1 MVKYHVID
9 EAVIDASPEEIEAAY
24 ADEGAGRSSWRA
36 PKVLMRTRDGRRP
49 DEIGAITDFR
59 VNLRGPA
66 DRPGAARFSTRVTA
80 SEPGRVVT
88 EYFDGAFRGQATR
101 TTEVVGEGRTRI
113 CNDWQGETHGVFMGL
128 MARIV
133 DIGAGH
139 SQVAREGFAALERY
153 IAAQRASLT

>member
-1 MVKYHVID
+1 MARYHIID
-9 EAVIDASPEEIEAAY
+9 EAVIDARPEEIEAAY
-24 ADEGAGRSSWRA
+24 ADEAAGRSSWRA

-49 DEIGAITDFR
+49 DEIDAITDYR
-59 VNLRGPA
+59 VNIRGAA

-88 EYFDGAFRGQATR
+88 EYFDGAFRGHATR

-113 CNDWQGETHGVFMGL
+113 RNDWQAETHGAFMGL

-133 DIGAGH
+133 DIEAGH
-139 SQVAREGFAALERY
+139 SRVAREGFAALERY
-153 IAAQRASLT
+153 IASRRASLT